1 MQCVVDTGMPIA
13 DAPKT
18 VNALISSMQN
28 PRHGVIVVMS
38 SPIATINLA
47 PHVHKPA
54 VMPTPPKRS
63 KNQGVCVAGS
73 MLELN

>member
-1 MQCVVDTGMPIA
+1 MPIA
-13 DAPKT
+13 EAPKT
-18 VNALISSMQN
+18 VKALISSIQK
-28 PRHGVIVVMS
+28 PRHGVIVVIS

-54 VMPTPPKRS
+54 VIPTPPNKS

-73 MLELN
+73 ILNRE